1 MPEPSLLTQ
10 LLELPNV
17 RVIGY
22 ELSNRD
28 RLYVT
33 IESTLVA
40 AVCPSC
46 HQISEVSQGHAEQQ
60 LIRDLCIWQR
70 QCWLR
75 YRPRRFHCAKCQT
88 TFVERA
94 LWREAEFVYTRRY
107 EQVVYERA
115 RREPISQI
123 AQQEQLS
130 EDIVQAIFERWAKK
144 T

>member
-1 MPEPSLLTQ
+1 MPEHSLLTQ

-22 ELSNRD
+22 DLLNRD
-28 RLYVT
+28 RLDVT

-46 HQISEVSQGHAEQQ
+46 QRISQVTHGHAEQQ
-60 LIRDLCIWQR
+60 LIRDLSIWQR

-75 YRPRRFHCAKCQT
+75 YRPRRFHCASCQT
-88 TFVERA
+88 TFVERV
-94 LWREAEFVYTRRY
+94 LWREAEFVYTQRY
-107 EQVVYERA
+107 EQVIYERA
-115 RREPISQI
+115 CREPISQI
-123 AQQEQLS
+123 AHQEQLS